1 MLRSRAQ
8 TAPAANNDKHKLYGD
23 EYVMSV
29 VAQFKQALEM
39 TTAPGGLLELTT
51 IERDGVPVK
60 AFAQAPGSMRDLWRL
75 SAGHGDAEYLIYND
89 ERWTYAQTA
98 KIVAEFG
105 GWLTEQGVGPGDH
118 VAIAMRNYPEWM
130 MAHWAV
136 NSIGAAIVGM
146 NAWWVADEMD
156 YALHDSKPIVL
167 IADDRRLEAF
177 AQIQAKHPDI
187 KVVSV
192 REPNSPVE
200 AVDFHAA
207 VVEGAE
213 LPDIEIDPDSVACI
227 FYTSG
232 TTGRPKGAQLT
243 NRGCVTNVLN
253 VISMGRAFATASAL
267 AKSGGDK
274 QVDVQS
280 PPAATGLIATPLFH
294 VTANNCAVQ
303 AGTLAGSRFV
313 LMYKWDTLEA
323 LKLIEA
329 EGVNTVSAVPMM
341 TRELLTHPDF
351 KDYDTSSLSS
361 MGGGGAAVQPDLVK
375 KVDAVTKKARPAQG
389 YGMTEVCG
397 IITYIAGDVFVERP
411 SSCGY
416 LAPTF
421 EGKVIDEA
429 GKELAVGE
437 LGEICVKGA
446 AVIKGYLNRPEATAE
461 TIVDG
466 WLHTGDIGYFDEE
479 GFLYLVDRA
488 KDMILRGGENI
499 YGAEVEFAV
508 FDHPA
513 VLECVA
519 FAVPDE
525 RLGEEVG
532 VAIHLKDGA
541 MLDASGLREHLSTR
555 LAAFKVP
562 KYVWFLAEPLPRNA
576 NGKFLK
582 RELREVLD
590 PASAD

>member
-1 MLRSRAQ
+1 M
-8 TAPAANNDKHKLYGD
+8 TALAANNDKHELYGD

-29 VAQFKQALEM
+29 VAQFKEALEM
-39 TTAPGGLLELTT
+39 TTAHGGLLELTT

-60 AFAQAPGSMRDLWRL
+60 AFALAPGSMRDLWAL
-75 SAGHGDAEYLIYND
+75 STGHGDAEYLIYND

-105 GWLTEQGVGPGDH
+105 GWLMEQGVGPGDH

-156 YALHDSKPIVL
+156 YALNDSKPKVL

-177 AQIQAKHPDI
+177 AQIREKHPDI

-192 REPNSPVE
+192 REHNSPVE
-200 AVDFHAA
+200 AKDFHSAM
-207 VVEGAE
+207 VDGAE
-213 LPDIEIDPDSVACI
+213 LPAIDIDPDSVACI

-243 NRGCVTNVLN
+243 NRGCITNVLN
-253 VISMGRAFATASAL
+253 VVSMGRAFATASAL
-267 AKSGGDK
+267 AKSDGDRG
-274 QVDVQS
+274 VEVQS

-294 VTANNCAVQ
+294 VTANNCALQ

-329 EGVNTVSAVPMM
+329 EGVNTLSAVPMM

-351 KDYDTSSLSS
+351 NDYDTSSLAS

-421 EGKVIDEA
+421 DGKVIDEK
-429 GKELAVGE
+429 GKELPVGE
-437 LGEICVKGA
+437 MGEVCVKGA

-525 RLGEEVG
+525 RFGEEVG

-562 KYVWFLAEPLPRNA
+562 KYIWFLAEPLPRNA

>member
-1 MLRSRAQ
+1 
-8 TAPAANNDKHKLYGD
+8 
-23 EYVMSV
+23 MSV
-29 VAQFKQALEM
+29 VARFKEALEM

-60 AFAQAPGSMRDLWRL
+60 AFAQAPGSMRDLWAL
-75 SAGHGDAEYLIYND
+75 STGHGDAEYMVYGD
-89 ERWTYAQTA
+89 ERWTYSETA
-98 KIVAEFG
+98 KVVAEFA
-105 GWLTEQGVGPGDH
+105 GWLTQQGIGPGDH

-136 NSIGAAIVGM
+136 NSLGAAIVGM
-146 NAWWVADEMD
+146 NAWWVAGEMD
-156 YALHDSKPIVL
+156 YALNDSRPKVL

-177 AQIQAKHPDI
+177 AEIQHKYPDV

-192 REPNSPVE
+192 REKASPVE

-207 VVEGAE
+207 RIEGAQ
-213 LPDIEIDPDSVACI
+213 LPAIEIDPDSVACI

-253 VISMGRAFATASAL
+253 VVAMGRTYATAAAL
-267 AKSGGDK
+267 GKASDASD
-274 QVDVQS
+274 VEVQS
-280 PPAATGLIATPLFH
+280 PPAATALIATPLFH

-303 AGTLAGSRFV
+303 AGTLAGSRFI
-313 LMYKWDTLEA
+313 LMYKWDTVDA

-329 EGVNTVSAVPMM
+329 EGVNTISAVPMM
-341 TRELLTHPDF
+341 TRELLMHPDF
-351 KDYDTSSLSS
+351 ADYDTSSLAS
-361 MGGGGAAVQPDLVK
+361 MGGGGAAMQPDLAR
-375 KVDAVTKKARPAQG
+375 KVDQITQKARPAQG

-397 IITYIAGDVFVERP
+397 IISYIAGDVFLDRP
-411 SSCGY
+411 ESCGA

-421 EGKVIDEA
+421 DGKVVD
-429 GKELAVGE
+429 GE
-437 LGEICVKGA
+437 GCVLQPGEIGEVCVKGA

-466 WLHTGDIGYFDEE
+466 WLHTGDIGYFDED

-532 VAIHLKDGA
+532 VAIHLKEAA
-541 MLDASGLREHLSTR
+541 MLDAAGLREHLSTR

-562 KYVWFLAEPLPRNA
+562 KYIWFLAEPLPRNA

-582 RELREVLD
+582 RELRDVLD
-590 PASAD
+590 PGSAD

>member
-1 MLRSRAQ
+1 
-8 TAPAANNDKHKLYGD
+8 
-23 EYVMSV
+23 MSV
-29 VAQFKQALEM
+29 VTQFKEALEM

-60 AFAQAPGSMRDLWRL
+60 AFAQAPGSMRDLWAL
-75 SAGHGDAEYLIYND
+75 STAHGDSEYLVYQD
-89 ERWTYAQTA
+89 ERWTYAQAA
-98 KIVAEFG
+98 KVVAEFAA
-105 GWLTEQGVGPGDH
+105 WLTAQGIEPGDH

-130 MAHWAV
+130 MAHWAI
-136 NSIGAAIVGM
+136 NSIGAAVVGM
-146 NAWWVADEMD
+146 NAWWVADELD
-156 YALHDSKPIVL
+156 YALNDSKPKVL

-177 AQIQAKHPDI
+177 AQLQEKHPDI
-187 KVVSV
+187 TVVSV
-192 REPNSPVE
+192 RETNSPVD
-200 AVDFHAA
+200 AIDFHSAKID
-207 VVEGAE
+207 GAQLPE
-213 LPDIEIDPDSVACI
+213 LEIDPDSVACI

-253 VISMGRAFATASAL
+253 VVAMGRTYATAAALSKAESA
-267 AKSGGDK
+267 SD
-274 QVDVQS
+274 VDVQS
-280 PPAATGLIATPLFH
+280 PPAATSLIATPLFH

-313 LMYKWDTLEA
+313 LMYKWDTLDA

-329 EGVNTVSAVPMM
+329 EGVNTISAVPMM
-341 TRELLTHPDF
+341 TRELLNHPEF
-351 KDYDTSSLSS
+351 SDYDTSSLAS
-361 MGGGGAAVQPDLVK
+361 MGGGGAAMQPDLAR
-375 KVDAVTKKARPAQG
+375 KVDEQTKKARPAQG

-397 IITYIAGDVFVERP
+397 IITYIAGDVFLDRP
-411 SSCGY
+411 ESCGY

-421 EGKVIDEA
+421 EGCVIDAEGAVLAA
-429 GKELAVGE
+429 GEVGE
-437 LGEICVKGA
+437 VCVKGA

-466 WLHTGDIGYFDEE
+466 WLHTGDIGYFDED
-479 GFLYLVDRA
+479 GFLFLVDRA

-519 FAVPDE
+519 FAVPDD
-525 RLGEEVG
+525 RFGEEVG
-532 VAIHLKDGA
+532 AAIHLKDGA
-541 MLDASGLREHLSTR
+541 MLDAAGLREHLSTR

-562 KYVWFLAEPLPRNA
+562 RYIWFLAEPLPRNA

-582 RELREVLD
+582 RELRDVLD
-590 PASAD
+590 PTSAD

>member
-1 MLRSRAQ
+1 
-8 TAPAANNDKHKLYGD
+8 
-23 EYVMSV
+23 MSV
-29 VAQFKQALEM
+29 VKQFKEALEM
-39 TTAPGGLLELTT
+39 TIAPGGLLELTT

-60 AFAQAPGSMRDLWRL
+60 AFAQAPDSMRDLWAL
-75 SAGHGDAEYLIYND
+75 STAHGDSEYLVYQD

-98 KIVAEFG
+98 KVVAEFAA
-105 GWLTEQGVGPGDH
+105 WLTAQGIESGDH

-130 MAHWAV
+130 MAHWAI
-136 NSIGAAIVGM
+136 NSIGAAVVGM
-146 NAWWVADEMD
+146 NAWWVADELD
-156 YALHDSKPIVL
+156 YALNDSKPKVL

-177 AQIQAKHPDI
+177 AQLQEKYPDI
-187 KVVSV
+187 TVVSV
-192 REPNSPVE
+192 RETNSPVD
-200 AVDFHAA
+200 AIDFHSAKID
-207 VVEGAE
+207 GAQLPE
-213 LPDIEIDPDSVACI
+213 LEIDPDSVACI

-253 VISMGRAFATASAL
+253 VVAMGRTYATAAALSKAESA
-267 AKSGGDK
+267 SD
-274 QVDVQS
+274 VDVQS
-280 PPAATGLIATPLFH
+280 PPAATSLIATPLFH

-313 LMYKWDTLEA
+313 LMYKWDTLDA

-329 EGVNTVSAVPMM
+329 EGVNTISAVPMM
-341 TRELLTHPDF
+341 TRELLNHPEF
-351 KDYDTSSLSS
+351 SDYDTSSLAS
-361 MGGGGAAVQPDLVK
+361 MGGGGAAMQPDLAR
-375 KVDAVTKKARPAQG
+375 KVDEQTKKARPAQG

-397 IITYIAGDVFVERP
+397 IITYIAGDVFLDRP
-411 SSCGY
+411 ESCGY

-421 EGKVIDEA
+421 EGRVIDA
-429 GKELAVGE
+429 DGAVLASGEVGE
-437 LGEICVKGA
+437 VCVKGA

-466 WLHTGDIGYFDEE
+466 WLHTGDIGYFDED
-479 GFLYLVDRA
+479 GFLFLVDRA

-519 FAVPDE
+519 FAVPDD
-525 RLGEEVG
+525 RFGEEVG
-532 VAIHLKDGA
+532 AAIHLKDGA
-541 MLDASGLREHLSTR
+541 MLDAAGLREHLSTR

-562 KYVWFLAEPLPRNA
+562 RYIWFLAEPLPRNA

-582 RELREVLD
+582 RELRDVLD

>member
-1 MLRSRAQ
+1 
-8 TAPAANNDKHKLYGD
+8 
-23 EYVMSV
+23 MSFV
-29 VAQFKQALEM
+29 TQFKEALEM

-60 AFAQAPGSMRDLWRL
+60 AFAQAPGSMRDLWTL
-75 SAGHGDAEYLIYND
+75 STAHGDSEYLVYQD
-89 ERWTYAQTA
+89 ERWTYAQAA
-98 KIVAEFG
+98 KVVAEFA
-105 GWLTEQGVGPGDH
+105 GWLTEQGIEPGDH

-130 MAHWAV
+130 MAHWAI
-136 NSIGAAIVGM
+136 NSIGAAVVGM
-146 NAWWVADEMD
+146 NAWWVADELD
-156 YALHDSKPIVL
+156 YALNDSNPKVL

-177 AQIQAKHPDI
+177 AQLQEKYPDI
-187 KVVSV
+187 TVVSV
-192 REPNSPVE
+192 REANSPVE
-200 AVDFHAA
+200 AIDFHSAKID
-207 VVEGAE
+207 GAQLPE
-213 LPDIEIDPDSVACI
+213 LDIDPDSVACI

-253 VISMGRAFATASAL
+253 VVAMGRTYATAAAL
-267 AKSGGDK
+267 SKADNASD
-274 QVDVQS
+274 VDVQS
-280 PPAATGLIATPLFH
+280 PPAATSLIATPLFH

-313 LMYKWDTLEA
+313 LMYKWDTLDA

-329 EGVNTVSAVPMM
+329 EGVNTISAVPMM
-341 TRELLTHPDF
+341 TRELLNHPEF
-351 KDYDTSSLSS
+351 SDYDTSSLAS
-361 MGGGGAAVQPDLVK
+361 MGGGGAAMQPDLAR
-375 KVDAVTKKARPAQG
+375 KVDEQTQKARPAQG

-397 IITYIAGDVFVERP
+397 IITYIAGDVFLDRP
-411 SSCGY
+411 ESCGY

-421 EGKVIDEA
+421 EGRVIDAEGA
-429 GKELAVGE
+429 VLASGEVGE
-437 LGEICVKGA
+437 VCVKGA

-466 WLHTGDIGYFDEE
+466 WLHTGDIGYFDED
-479 GFLYLVDRA
+479 GFLFLVDRA

-519 FAVPDE
+519 FAVPDD
-525 RLGEEVG
+525 RFGEEVG
-532 VAIHLKDGA
+532 AAIHLKDGA
-541 MLDASGLREHLSTR
+541 MLDAAGLREHLSTR

-562 KYVWFLAEPLPRNA
+562 RYIWFLAEPLPRNA

-582 RELREVLD
+582 RELRDVLD
-590 PASAD
+590 PGSAD

>member
-1 MLRSRAQ
+1 
-8 TAPAANNDKHKLYGD
+8 
-23 EYVMSV
+23 
-29 VAQFKQALEM
+29 
-39 TTAPGGLLELTT
+39 
-51 IERDGVPVK
+51 
-60 AFAQAPGSMRDLWRL
+60 
-75 SAGHGDAEYLIYND
+75 
-89 ERWTYAQTA
+89 
-98 KIVAEFG
+98 
-105 GWLTEQGVGPGDH
+105 VGPGDH

-156 YALHDSKPIVL
+156 YALNDSKPKVL

-177 AQIQAKHPDI
+177 AQIQEKHPDI

-200 AVDFHAA
+200 ATDLLCAMVD
-207 VVEGAE
+207 GAQ
-213 LPDIEIDPDSVACI
+213 LPEIDIDPDSVAYI

-243 NRGCVTNVLN
+243 NRGCITNVLN
-253 VISMGRAFATASAL
+253 VVSMGRAFATASAL
-267 AKSGGDK
+267 AKSEDASDI
-274 QVDVQS
+274 DVQS
-280 PPAATGLIATPLFH
+280 PPPATSLIATPLFH

-303 AGTLAGSRFV
+303 AGTLAGNRFV
-313 LMYKWDTLEA
+313 LMYKWDTVEA

-329 EGVNTVSAVPMM
+329 EGVNMLSAVPMM

-351 KDYDTSSLSS
+351 NDYDTSSLAS

-421 EGKVIDEA
+421 DGKVIDEN
-429 GKELAVGE
+429 GKELPVGE
-437 LGEICVKGA
+437 MGEICVKGA

-562 KYVWFLAEPLPRNA
+562 KYIWFLAEPLPRNA

>member
-1 MLRSRAQ
+1 
-8 TAPAANNDKHKLYGD
+8 
-23 EYVMSV
+23 MSV
-29 VAQFKQALEM
+29 VKQFKEALEM
-39 TTAPGGLLELTT
+39 TIAPGGLLELTT

-60 AFAQAPGSMRDLWRL
+60 AFAQAPGSMRDLWAL
-75 SAGHGDAEYLIYND
+75 STAHGDSEYLVYQD

-98 KIVAEFG
+98 KVVAEFAA
-105 GWLTEQGVGPGDH
+105 WLTAQGIESGDH

-130 MAHWAV
+130 MAHWAI
-136 NSIGAAIVGM
+136 NSIGAAVVGM
-146 NAWWVADEMD
+146 NAWWVADELD
-156 YALHDSKPIVL
+156 YALNDSKPKVL

-177 AQIQAKHPDI
+177 AQLQEKYPDI
-187 KVVSV
+187 TVVSV
-192 REPNSPVE
+192 RETNSPVD
-200 AVDFHAA
+200 AIDFHSAKID
-207 VVEGAE
+207 GAQLPE
-213 LPDIEIDPDSVACI
+213 LEIDPDSVACI

-253 VISMGRAFATASAL
+253 VVAMGRTYATAAALSKAESA
-267 AKSGGDK
+267 SD
-274 QVDVQS
+274 VDVQS
-280 PPAATGLIATPLFH
+280 PPAATSLIATPLFH

-313 LMYKWDTLEA
+313 LMYKWDTLDA

-329 EGVNTVSAVPMM
+329 EGVNTISAVPMM
-341 TRELLTHPDF
+341 TRELLNHPEF
-351 KDYDTSSLSS
+351 SDYDTSSLAS
-361 MGGGGAAVQPDLVK
+361 MGGGGAAMQPDLAR
-375 KVDAVTKKARPAQG
+375 KVDEQTKKARPAQG

-397 IITYIAGDVFVERP
+397 IITYIAGDVFLDRP
-411 SSCGY
+411 ESCGY

-421 EGKVIDEA
+421 EGRVIDA
-429 GKELAVGE
+429 DGAVLASGEVGE
-437 LGEICVKGA
+437 VCVKGA

-466 WLHTGDIGYFDEE
+466 WLHTGDIGYFDED
-479 GFLYLVDRA
+479 GFLFLVDRA

-525 RLGEEVG
+525 RFGEEVG
-532 VAIHLKDGA
+532 AAIHLKDGA
-541 MLDASGLREHLSTR
+541 MLDAAGLREHLSTR

-562 KYVWFLAEPLPRNA
+562 RYIWFLAEPLPRNA

-582 RELREVLD
+582 RELRDVLD